1 MKPGVRFLRAGA
13 FAFAL
18 ALDGTAAARAE
29 PVLYAG
35 SGGWGAVSGV
45 PESASPPGADWVFE
59 DGLWVGRIPADA
71 EQLAFGEIA
80 LPVAAAL
87 PPPPAPAVLPATS
100 NPFGPCV
107 VRSLSV
113 RYDAQIRGRRW
124 SLVFADEGEEPD
136 FAPLELPGG
145 REVSLAMSLEDVDTG
160 ARWALRPAR
169 MGREGSM
176 FSREKGNARFYAGA
190 ADNGDLEWNLIVAP
204 ETDGRIILQGRVML
218 MESLARRLRWRV
230 LLRTGAPGVPVLQA
244 ELPPAIVSWTGGA
257 AVALFVDPAEPRRF
271 RAATGEPGETGFEFD
286 LAVAKQTGNFPRSAT
301 LSLVA
306 GSWASAD
313 AETAL
318 REAPEWLPRA
328 GGGVGLPAAVAR
340 DGLGAATAIEPAR
353 MRLAH
358 PGGFRDSF
366 DALQYLLLRA
376 SGLFPDGA
384 WAAGAFL
391 CAAQDARGE
400 PRIARAGDTA
410 VVAVNPDPDLETMLE
425 LGQNRGR
432 TALDRV
438 RRPGTAAV
446 WLRAGGR
453 DLGTDAQ
460 IRALH
465 LCDYPAVWEEGSTA
479 PAVDLGHA
487 EVELIAALACVL
499 KEQGVCLLV
508 EDSGPLAPFTTYHA
522 DALVCASA
530 DPAEMRRQHALAGPR
545 PVLWTAENPGAEAA
559 ELARNFGFVRPS
571 RINED

>member
-13 FAFAL
+13 VAL
-18 ALDGTAAARAE
+18 ALGWTAAARGE
-29 PVLYAG
+29 PALYAG
-35 SGGWGAVSGV
+35 SGGWGAVAGV
-45 PESASPPGADWVFE
+45 PETAPPPGADWTFA
-59 DGLWVGRIPADA
+59 DGLWVGRIPVDA
-71 EQLAFGEIA
+71 ERLAFGGIS
-80 LPVAAAL
+80 LPVAAVL
-87 PPPPAPAVLPATS
+87 PPPPAPAMLPTTS

-136 FAPLELPGG
+136 FAPLEFSGG
-145 REVSLAMSLEDVDTG
+145 REVSLAMTLEDVDTG
-160 ARWALRPAR
+160 ARWPLRPAR

-176 FSREKGNARFYAGA
+176 FSRAKGNARFYAGGL
-190 ADNGDLEWNLIVAP
+190 DNGDLEWNLIVAP
-204 ETDGRIILQGRVML
+204 EEDGRVVLQGRVML
-218 MESLARRLRWRV
+218 MESHARRLRWRV
-230 LLRTGAPGVPVLQA
+230 LLRTGAPGVPVPQE

-271 RAATGEPGETGFEFD
+271 RAAAGEPGEAGYEFD
-286 LAVAKQTGNFPRSAT
+286 LAVTKQTGNFPRSAT
-301 LSLVA
+301 VSLVA
-306 GSWASAD
+306 ASWASAG
-313 AETAL
+313 AEAAE
-318 REAPEWLPRA
+318 REASEWLPRA
-328 GGGVGLPAAVAR
+328 GGGVGLPEAVAR
-340 DGLGAATAIEPAR
+340 EGLGAATALEPAR

-366 DALQYLLLRA
+366 DALQYLLLRT
-376 SGLFPDGA
+376 SGLFPDCA

-400 PRIARAGDTA
+400 TRIERTGDTA

-425 LGQNRGR
+425 MGQNRGR
-432 TALDRV
+432 TALDRA

-446 WLRAGGR
+446 WVRAGGR
-453 DLGTDAQ
+453 DLGTDGR

-465 LCDYPAVWEEGSTA
+465 LCDYPAVWTEDSAA

-508 EDSGPLAPFTTYHA
+508 GDSGPLAPFTTYHA
-522 DALVCASA
+522 DALVCESA
-530 DPAEMRRQHALAGPR
+530 EPAEMRRQRALAGPR

-559 ELARNFGFVRPS
+559 ELARNFGFVRPR